1 MKRIVLGLAGVV
13 LLGLSGP
20 AQTEELPSPGWLRD
34 APILTVQRPQYDAPG
49 NSLALGELVYTQGN
63 GHGGNGNTGQAEERE
78 HIRDNS
84 FFVEEAYNQEP
95 GVAQHIFNWVGLWR
109 YGRVHSRD
117 SFFVYTMEL
126 PIHSQT
132 HQFSFALPF
141 ETFFEQVDGGL
152 PEEQGGLGNIFLNYR
167 YQLLTEETAVVTM
180 APRVSLIVPSGDE
193 GRGLGTGQTGFFFN
207 LPVSK
212 EMDPFAFH
220 FNLGF
225 AVIPDV
231 SVDLGNGLSS
241 PGRDLRGFNLGCS
254 AIWLASYDLNFLV
267 ELVGF
272 WDEELDERGFRDHT
286 SQVILNPGLRYAVY
300 TEEALQWVLG
310 ISVPIG
316 LSADAPDYGVFGYMS
331 VEHPFQKKEERAK
344 PNAK

>member
-1 MKRIVLGLAGVV
+1 
-13 LLGLSGP
+13 
-20 AQTEELPSPGWLRD
+20 LRD
-34 APILTVQRPQYDAPG
+34 APIPKVQRPQHDAPG
-49 NSLALGELVYTQGN
+49 NSLTLGELGYAQGN
-63 GHGGNGNTGQAEERE
+63 GQGGNGNAGQAEKRE

-109 YGRVHSRD
+109 YGRVHSRE

-141 ETFFEQVDGGL
+141 ETFFEEVNRGP
-152 PEEQGGLGNIFLNYR
+152 PEEQGGLGDIFLNYR
-167 YQLLTEETAVVTM
+167 YQLLTEETAPVTM
-180 APRVSLIVPSGDE
+180 APRFSLIVPTGDE
-193 GRGLGTGQTGFFFN
+193 GRGLGTGQAGFFVN

-220 FNLGF
+220 FNIGF
-225 AVIPDV
+225 IVIPDA

-241 PGRDLRGFNLGCS
+241 PGRDLRGFNLGFS

-300 TEEALQWVLG
+300 TEDALQWVLG
-310 ISVPIG
+310 ISIPIG
-316 LSADAPDYGVFGYMS
+316 LSEDAPDYGVFGYMS
-331 VEHPFQKKEERAK
+331 VEHPFKKKEEREMQ
-344 PNAK
+344 NAK